1 MGQTRATPGSKE
13 NTSRKW
19 GRESLLPIHVHL
31 LFISWPFPVIH
42 IIIHTCLV
50 AFYGSHEQNYSCYCS
65 TGNTARVAVQPAL
78 LCLLEQQ
85 TCLKIRSALP
95 DAPTRRVFPL
105 ARSRQRAL
113 RVHFSAGK
121 AARQTSPAPSLRTP
135 ARFGTGQRFPVGRAL
150 LEFSSENPN
159 RRDLGSDLLLAV
171 TPEA

>member
-13 NTSRKW
+13 NMSRKW

-95 DAPTRRVFPL
+95 DAPTRR
-105 ARSRQRAL
+105 ARGLEQAASAEGAFLCREGSKTNRSCRPQTPHAGSVWHRAAIPRWQSTFGVQL
-113 RVHFSAGK
+113 GESQPAGP
-121 AARQTSPAPSLRTP
+121 RL
-135 ARFGTGQRFPVGRAL
+135 
-150 LEFSSENPN
+150 
-159 RRDLGSDLLLAV
+159 
-171 TPEA
+171 